1 MNQNTP
7 EMFFDKRMQLEQIH
21 NALEPDFL
29 QVSENDGPGCPNLLG
44 LDKGDRIS
52 GIREGK
58 ENTWAEPSMWGT
70 ELSESVDTDLLSSLD
85 VFELFQEREY
95 FGEL

>member
-29 QVSENDGPGCPNLLG
+29 QVSENDDPGCPNLFG
-44 LDKGDRIS
+44 LDKGDRTRVS
-52 GIREGK
+52 GR
-58 ENTWAEPSMWGT
+58 
-70 ELSESVDTDLLSSLD
+70 V
-85 VFELFQEREY
+85 
-95 FGEL
+95 